1 MLRSNDRPGNGE
13 EINLQTFYPANIS
26 PELYLHTNTW
36 GIVEGALSD
45 RWTCS
50 DTTYVVTGCYY
61 GDDSYQIVDASSW
74 GEWSDRSK
82 ICIMPEAR
90 YRVILRTKSGNTGKP
105 VAECSADELIAIGFW
120 FPMAL
125 EGQTVYEEN
134 NKSKWI
140 FSVSEIEQKIGGA
153 FRFFPTVPEE
163 VKTGYDLS
171 DWGL

>member
-1 MLRSNDRPGNGE
+1 M
-13 EINLQTFYPANIS
+13 
-26 PELYLHTNTW
+26 
-36 GIVEGALSD
+36 
-45 RWTCS
+45 
-50 DTTYVVTGCYY
+50 
-61 GDDSYQIVDASSW
+61 
-74 GEWSDRSK
+74 
-82 ICIMPEAR
+82 
-90 YRVILRTKSGNTGKP
+90 
-105 VAECSADELIAIGFW
+105 AECSADELIAIGFW